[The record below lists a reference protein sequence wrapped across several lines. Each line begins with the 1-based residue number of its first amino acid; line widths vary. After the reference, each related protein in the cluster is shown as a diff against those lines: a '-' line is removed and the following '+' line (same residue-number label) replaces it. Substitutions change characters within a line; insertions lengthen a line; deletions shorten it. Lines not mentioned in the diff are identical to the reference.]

1 MKSEWQSYRKW
12 SRHFVT
18 EIRHP
23 LGRLL
28 IAVGCL
34 LLAAGLLYRV
44 GSLWLSAPTLVWS
57 ALVWLAV
64 PVLGAFCLFYV
75 VYLLLFAPV
84 ARQRQGVVPV
94 GVLYALGWLIAGA
107 GVWGLTKGAWEALF
121 LLGLGMACVS
131 LAKERVRRKRH
142 ATW

>member
-28 IAVGCL
+28 MAAGCL
-34 LLAAGLLYRV
+34 LLALALAYRV
-44 GSLWLSAPTLVWS
+44 LTLWLAAPS
-57 ALVWLAV
+57 MAPEALAWLAL
-64 PVLGAFCLFYV
+64 PMLGAASLVYV
-75 VYLLLFAPV
+75 VYVLLFAPV
-84 ARQRQGVVPV
+84 ARQRQGILPV
-94 GVLYALGWLIAGA
+94 SVLYALGWLIAA
-107 GVWGLTKGAWEALF
+107 GGIWGLAKGAWEALF

-131 LAKERVRRKRH
+131 LAKERVRRKRLSS
-142 ATW
+142 W